1 MFATGSYTPTY
12 AAPIKATGEV
22 ARRQRNDAMGQMAF
36 YGDNRQYNQDTSA
49 GKGVAAGGLGAQF
62 RASLTGDMAAG
73 KRATQAQAG
82 MLDFLKD
89 SAGEDLRFGSGR
101 AEEANSLS
109 SLLLDRDKINTDFQ
123 LNTQKRR
130 MENSL
135 ASAQRDA
142 EERSA
147 EMARKARTSQSILG
161 LFGLA

>member
-1 MFATGSYTPTY
+1 MFSTGSYTPTY

-36 YGDNRQYNQDTSA
+36 YGDNRQYNQDGAA

-62 RASLTGDMAAG
+62 RAGLTGDMAAS

-82 MLDFLKD
+82 MLDYLKD

-109 SLLLDRDKINTDFQ
+109 SLLLDRDKINLDSD
-123 LNTQKRR
+123 LSGQKRR
-130 MENSL
+130 MESQL
-135 ASAQRDA
+135 AQSQRDA
-142 EERSA
+142 ESKA
-147 EMARKARTSQSILG
+147 ADMQRKSRTSQSILG

>member
-1 MFATGSYTPTY
+1 MFSTGSYTPTY

-36 YGDNRQYNQDTSA
+36 YGDNRQYNQETNA

-62 RASLTGDMAAG
+62 RAGLTGDMAAS
-73 KRATQAQAG
+73 KRAGQAQSS

-89 SAGEDLRFGSGR
+89 SAGEDARFATGR

-109 SLLLDRDKINTDFQ
+109 SLLLDRDKINTDFD
-123 LNTQKRR
+123 LNKQKRN
-130 MENSL
+130 MESAL
-135 ASAQRDA
+135 AAAQRDA

-147 EMARKARTSQSILG
+147 EMQRKSRTSQSILG